1 MHNWKKA
8 LCIYFKD
15 VKIRCKLHEEN
26 ILFPAKLR
34 VYDDSVNGSPK
45 GVVLF
50 LGSLKNSVDI
60 RAIGAGDFTAMG
72 VADEFTNDALE
83 DAFLVSHEGCLECG
97 QVAYFTAIG

>member
-15 VKIRCKLHEEN
+15 IKIRCKLHEEN

-83 DAFLVSHEGCLECG
+83 DAFLVGHQGGFARG
-97 QVAYFTAIG
+97 QVAHLAAVR

>member
-15 VKIRCKLHEEN
+15 IKIRCKLHEEN